1 MAKAHD
7 NINNEIDFSE
17 FKLNITN
24 GLFTADTGEEKRD
37 SLLENLYYNLSG
49 KDILKYR
56 KDNYERR
63 KEGGQLKDISFG
75 RVYEVPVDESG
86 VYSEKGEDTRRYLAE
101 DKTFF
106 RSQAGDERQNLLT
119 ALMNVYQNPSDSL
132 SSPQLDSL
140 KNQLIQPDTETL
152 YQNVQERNLD
162 DVNSYGQGGWN
173 TLKQLEKPKRRG
185 LFRRNK

>member
-37 SLLENLYYNLSG
+37 SFLENLYYNLSG

-63 KEGGQLKDISFG
+63 K
-75 RVYEVPVDESG
+75 
-86 VYSEKGEDTRRYLAE
+86 
-101 DKTFF
+101 
-106 RSQAGDERQNLLT
+106 
-119 ALMNVYQNPSDSL
+119 
-132 SSPQLDSL
+132 
-140 KNQLIQPDTETL
+140 
-152 YQNVQERNLD
+152 
-162 DVNSYGQGGWN
+162 
-173 TLKQLEKPKRRG
+173 
-185 LFRRNK
+185 